1 MLLKQS
7 PLAPAAHGGVANVGV
22 GGGRLGPVS
31 SSAAAPLDFSATSN
45 GVNHN
50 NDDEEE
56 EEEIDDDE
64 ENGQ

>member
-31 SSAAAPLDFSATSN
+31 SSSAPLDFSATSN